1 LSYPLII
8 NFEERSIVKPKN
20 FVCSLC
26 ALIVLSASV
35 SAEPSLDKAAIKKV
49 LGNSVPAS
57 IEASKI
63 PGLYEV
69 VVDAHVL
76 YMTGDGRYVIQG
88 ELIDTEKKENLT
100 EPARRQAVQNAVAK
114 MGADNMIVF
123 TPKEKK
129 HSMTVFTDIDCGY
142 CRKLHSELDQYLDKG
157 IEVRY
162 MMYPRA
168 GKDSDAYKKAVA
180 VWCSDDRQD
189 ALTKSKKGSS
199 IPMKTCANPIDTHMA
214 LAHNLGLQGTPLVV
228 LDDGSIQPGYVPP
241 AEVAK
246 YYEQNGAVTK

>member
-1 LSYPLII
+1 MNSKI
-8 NFEERSIVKPKN
+8 FVRSL
-20 FVCSLC
+20 FVL
-26 ALIVLSASV
+26 LFISASACAD
-35 SAEPSLDKAAIKKV
+35 STLDKAAIKKV
-49 LGNSVPAS
+49 LGGSVPTS
-57 IEASKI
+57 IEASRI

-76 YMTGDGRYVIQG
+76 YMSGDGRYVVQG
-88 ELIDTEKKENLT
+88 EMIDTKEKENLT
-100 EPARRQAVQNAVAK
+100 EPALRQARQDAVAK
-114 MGADNMIVF
+114 MGADKMIVF

-142 CRKLHSELDQYLDKG
+142 CRKLHSELDQYLAKG

-189 ALTKSKKGSS
+189 ALTKSKKGTS
-199 IPMKTCANPIDTHMA
+199 IPMKTCANPIDTHMK

-241 AEVAK
+241 AEVEK
-246 YYEQNGAVTK
+246 YYKQIGAVTK